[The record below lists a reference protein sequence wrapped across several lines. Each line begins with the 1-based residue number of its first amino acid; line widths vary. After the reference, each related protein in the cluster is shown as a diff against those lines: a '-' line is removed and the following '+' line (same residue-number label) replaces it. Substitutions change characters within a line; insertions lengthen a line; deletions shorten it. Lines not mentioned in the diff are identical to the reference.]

1 MAHAALSSRKWLSRF
16 WKQPPEISI
25 SRLMASSS
33 KPYLKIGDVA
43 RLVGVS
49 PSVIRSWE
57 SLGLT
62 RPRRTESK
70 YRLYTAEDIKLLK
83 RARFLRR
90 VRGLNAPAILQMLKQ
105 DGRVKPTRDGAGAAI
120 GLHLRQ
126 LRIKR
131 GLPLAQVAK
140 NVGISVGF
148 LSALERS
155 HMSASVGTLRRLA
168 HFYQTNILDFFDPA
182 ESNSRLVPPERRKV
196 LEAGPGVRM
205 ELLAW
210 GNTVMEPHLF
220 RIAAQA
226 GSGESYTH
234 EGEEFLY
241 VLRGE
246 LQIALQDEEYRLK
259 RGDSFYFESATPHRW
274 RNPGRAETWVLWVNT
289 PPTF

>member
-1 MAHAALSSRKWLSRF
+1 MKSSD
-16 WKQPPEISI
+16 P
-25 SRLMASSS
+25 

-43 RLVGVS
+43 RMVGVS

-62 RPRRTESK
+62 RPQRTASK
-70 YRLYTAEDIKLLK
+70 YRLYTTQDVKLLK

-90 VRGLNAPAILQMLKQ
+90 VRGLNAPAIVQQLKREGAVHSSGNGSLQ
-105 DGRVKPTRDGAGAAI
+105 AI
-120 GLHLRQ
+120 GVRLRL
-126 LRIKR
+126 LRTKH
-131 GLPLAQVAK
+131 GYPLAEVAK
-140 NVGISVGF
+140 AVGISVGF

-155 HMSASVGTLRRLA
+155 HMSASVGTLRKLA
-168 HFYQTNILDFFDPA
+168 RFYKTNILDFFDPA
-182 ESNSRLVPPERRKV
+182 ESNTRLVRPDHRKV

-220 RIAAQA
+220 RVAPKA

-241 VLRGE
+241 VLRGVLHIS
-246 LQIALQDEEYRLK
+246 LQEEEFKLK
-259 RGDSFYFESATPHRW
+259 AGDSFYFESSTPHTW
-274 RNPGRAETWVLWVNT
+274 KNPGRTETWVLWVNT

>member
-1 MAHAALSSRKWLSRF
+1 M
-16 WKQPPEISI
+16 P
-25 SRLMASSS
+25 SSS
-33 KPYLKIGDVA
+33 AKAYLKIGDVA
-43 RLVGVS
+43 RRVGVS

-70 YRLYTAEDIKLLK
+70 YRLYTADDVKLLK
-83 RARFLRR
+83 RARFLRK
-90 VRGLNAPAILQMLKQ
+90 VRGLNAAAIVELLRRE
-105 DGRVKPTRDGAGAAI
+105 GRVRPAVDGAAGAI
-120 GLHLRQ
+120 GSHLRQ
-126 LRIKR
+126 LRVKR
-131 GLPLAQVAK
+131 RLSLAQVAQS
-140 NVGISVGF
+140 VGISVGF

-155 HMSASVGTLRRLA
+155 QMSGSVGTLRKLA
-168 HFYQTNILDFFDPA
+168 RFYKTNILDFFDGTGI
-182 ESNSRLVPPERRKV
+182 SSRQVRPEQRKV
-196 LEAGPGVRM
+196 LEAGSGVRM

-220 RIAAQA
+220 RVAPEA

-241 VLRGE
+241 VLRGQLTIMLE
-246 LQIALQDEEYRLK
+246 NEEYRLK
-259 RGDSFYFESATPHRW
+259 AGDSFYFESATPHHW

>member
-1 MAHAALSSRKWLSRF
+1 MKSAE
-16 WKQPPEISI
+16 P
-25 SRLMASSS
+25 

-57 SLGLT
+57 GLGLT
-62 RPRRTESK
+62 RPQRTRSK
-70 YRLYTAEDIKLLK
+70 YRLYSPEDVKLLK

-90 VRGLNAPAILQMLKQ
+90 VRGLNAPAILELLKRE
-105 DGRVKPTRDGAGAAI
+105 GLVRTPANGASAAI
-120 GLHLRQ
+120 GVHLRQ
-126 LRIKR
+126 LRLKR
-131 GLPLAQVAK
+131 GLSLAQVAK
-140 NVGISVGF
+140 VAGISVGF

-155 HMSASVGTLRRLA
+155 QMSASVSTLRKLA
-168 HFYQTNILDFFDPA
+168 RFYQTNILDFFDPS
-182 ESNSRLVPPERRKV
+182 ESDSRLVPPQKRKI

-220 RIAAQA
+220 RIAPNA
-226 GSGESYTH
+226 GSGESYAH

-246 LQIALQDEEYRLK
+246 FQISIEEKEYRLK
-259 RGDSFYFESATPHRW
+259 AGDSFYFESTVPHRW
-274 RNPGRAETWVLWVNT
+274 LNPGRNESLVLWVNT